1 MTKRNWLMIS
11 AICTLGGVSVASAH
25 HGGPGHFD
33 KLDQNKDGVVT
44 AQEFEAHALARFDE
58 GDANKDGKLTPEERK
73 AQHERRMREHFADR
87 DENGD
92 GVLDREELD
101 RMPEEVFKRLDTDN
115 SGTLTPEEL
124 RAGFANFKAKHKGK
138 HPGPGPDFESRVIS
152 RDEVAKKAREHM
164 QKLDANGDG
173 KLTKDEL
180 KPRHFGPRKHGP
192 GHPGKPDRS

>member
-1 MTKRNWLMIS
+1 MTKRNWLMIT
-11 AICTLGGVSVASAH
+11 AICTLGGVGVASAH
-25 HGGPGHFD
+25 HGGPGHFE

-44 AQEFEAHALARFDE
+44 AKEFEAHALARFDE
-58 GDANKDGKLTPEERK
+58 GDTNKDGKLTPEERK
-73 AQHERRMREHFADR
+73 AQHERRMSERFADR

-101 RMPEEVFKRLDTDN
+101 RMPEEMFKRLDTDN

-124 RAGFANFKAKHKGK
+124 RAGFANFKAKHGGK
-138 HPGPGPDFESRVIS
+138 HPGPGAGLGDRVIT

-173 KLTKDEL
+173 KLTQDEL
-180 KPRHFGPRKHGP
+180 KAHRFGPHKRGH
-192 GHPGKPDRS
+192 GHPAKPNRG